1 MSSARIL
8 GFLVA
13 AVACFGIA
21 YAVSHGSGGSDAVAA
36 PVVAPMPVPAAAVA
50 VPAAAHALPAL
61 APAPHA
67 ARRSDVAEPK
77 IRHNPAPS
85 PAPSRTPA
93 PSPAPSGGGGGGGS
107 GGGGGGIIEG

>member
-8 GFLVA
+8 GLVVA

-50 VPAAAHALPAL
+50 VPA
-61 APAPHA
+61 
-67 ARRSDVAEPK
+67 
-77 IRHNPAPS
+77 
-85 PAPSRTPA
+85 
-93 PSPAPSGGGGGGGS
+93 
-107 GGGGGGIIEG
+107 